1 MPSACR
7 EELCKRGFV
16 ELGTNHAEPAGDRRR
31 AFPQLNLAGHKVK
44 VQPFAAGA
52 GNHALCAQHT
62 AILLRIAER
71 FKRALQRLTAELMCC
86 FNAPAY
92 KHFICIM
99 PMVVMMMRMAM
110 LMFLFMMTPAR
121 AFFMLVLMFV
131 PMLVFMFMFMF
142 VLVFMS
148 MLVFM
153 LMVMAT
159 NGANFLIFRF
169 GSKLVKRGCKG
180 ILAFHG
186 GKDLRPV

>member
-16 ELGTNHAEPAGDRRR
+16 ELGANHAEPAGDRCR

-121 AFFMLVLMFV
+121 AFFMLVLVLVFV
-131 PMLVFMFMFMF
+131 FVFVFMFMFM
-142 VLVFMS
+142 LVFM
-148 MLVFM
+148 LVLM

>member
-16 ELGTNHAEPAGDRRR
+16 ELGTNHAEPAGDRCR

-110 LMFLFMMTPAR
+110 RMFLFMMTPAR

-131 PMLVFMFMFMF
+131 PMFMFMF

-159 NGANFLIFRF
+159 NGTNFLIFRF